1 MATKLKNLQLTSVDL
16 VRAGANQ
23 EADICLYKSAD
34 PQEAAEMP
42 SEREHNLFKRFINWL
57 KETPSEAENEPQ
69 NPIEKEDTSEE
80 SADFYKSALTE
91 SILSIVGDE
100 TLTAEEKGLM
110 VEKSIAQY
118 HIKIDELR
126 EKDTEEEVEKEEA
139 EEDDAEVK
147 EVAESAQFD
156 EIEEVEKS
164 DHDDEIEEVGKSEQ
178 FDVIEEVQKY
188 NHNHDALGRFSSGP
202 GGGGSGGVVTSFGN
216 QSRTGTAGT
225 SGRSTSTS
233 TSGRGGTSAS
243 DPKAGFVSDKIASEK
258 VAKAQAQEPKLT
270 SMLNDSAKEVG
281 GEMVG
286 LDFAVKSRESLSRK
300 IKSEAKEK
308 GITLEEAAGNMK
320 DVNRYTMQLK
330 EDNFVSGYNKTVKNL
345 QSQGYE
351 IVRVKNSLQ
360 NPNAPYRG
368 VNTNVK
374 SPDGSIWEL
383 QFHTK
388 TSLDIKEVNHKLYE
402 KQRLDDTPASQK
414 VALGEEMA
422 RNAAAIPT
430 PPGIENIKNIDKLK

>member
-1 MATKLKNLQLTSVDL
+1 MATKLKNMKLTSVDL

-57 KETPSEAENEPQ
+57 TENPSEAENEPQ
-69 NPIEKEDTSEE
+69 NPIEKEDTSVD

-188 NHNHDALGRFSSGP
+188 NHNHDALGRFSSSP
-202 GGGGSGGVVTSFGN
+202 GGGGGGGS
-216 QSRTGTAGT
+216 S
-225 SGRSTSTS
+225 STS

-270 SMLNDSAKEVG
+270 SMLNNSAKEVG

-330 EDNFVSGYNKTVKNL
+330 EENFVSGYDKTVKNL